1 MSQATLATQ
10 LENYTL
16 QHPQE
21 VLVVHAQIGQEID
34 EIIIF
39 KGFSSSLVRPTDFD
53 PEVPVL
59 PVDAD
64 ITYID
69 RLKGPYQ
76 PQAPHYIEKK
86 ITLEEFI
93 SRLL

>member
-1 MSQATLATQ
+1 MSQATLASQ

-21 VLVVHAQIGQEID
+21 VLIVHAQIEQQTD
-34 EIIIF
+34 EIVVF
-39 KGFSSSLVRPTDFD
+39 RGFSSSLMRPTEFD

-59 PVDAD
+59 PDSAQ
-64 ITYID
+64 IIHID

-76 PQAPHYIEKK
+76 PQSPQYIEKE
-86 ITLEEFI
+86 IPLEEFI
-93 SRLL
+93 SRLP

>member
-1 MSQATLATQ
+1 MSQATLASR

-21 VLVVHAQIGQEID
+21 VLIVHAQIEQQAD
-34 EIIIF
+34 EIVVF
-39 KGFSSSLVRPTDFD
+39 RGFSSSLMRPTDFD

-59 PVDAD
+59 SENAK
-64 ITYID
+64 IIHID

-76 PQAPHYIEKK
+76 PQSPQYIEKE
-86 ITLEEFI
+86 IPLEEFV